1 MLVQIL
7 QAALKQSGHYSSAI
21 DGEYG
26 SSTEVAV
33 KKAQAANGSSADG
46 VCRDSDWEAITGL
59 PAPSLFDR
67 CLNLTAAFEGTGFEK
82 AVGNFDGAYL
92 TWGIIG
98 YTLKHDLPQ
107 FLELVEREYPGTLKR
122 AFGSKER
129 ELKQVL
135 AASASEKERWGN
147 SVSTGANKYDLHSEW
162 KAAFARLGQIPEV
175 QSLQIRD
182 AKDRYWKI
190 CVRDAKRWKAADAI
204 DTAMF
209 FDTAVQNGG
218 AGRDSIAGPLDNLA
232 RAEPSLSGLAR
243 RKKWAQII
251 SQGSNA
257 PARQD
262 VLTRRSAI
270 ATGDGKVHGDN
281 FRIADWGLDPA
292 LMVELDELEALHATF
307 MPASLRDDAPAA
319 PPAPAPTPA
328 PAPIPAPPPVAAPV
342 PMPAPAPTPAPTTP
356 PPVVVVVPSTP
367 AAPAGPPTIET
378 VDFARDFVVLL
389 AVAVPK
395 AGRQGLDTKWGTP
408 PDLALTLLLEKRHVE
423 LPSTWRAWDDKRKSV
438 ALIQLVAKSC
448 KIDPGV
454 IDGLWGQLTQYAFDS
469 LVHMR
474 DTGEP
479 LSDWRDDEPID
490 VNPRGWPNQSEAGL
504 TAHYG
509 RSCQVRQV
517 KVRSPWKL
525 RLAWD
530 QGAVLDSISCHEKVA
545 ESLATVLEAVHRHY
559 GEAEIK
565 RLRLDQFGGCYN
577 CRQMRGS
584 SRMST
589 HAWAIA
595 IDWDPDNNQ
604 LQWGRDRATL
614 ARPEY
619 RDWWAIWEREG
630 WLSLGRVK
638 NYDWMHIQAAKL

>member
-1 MLVQIL
+1 M
-7 QAALKQSGHYSSAI
+7 
-21 DGEYG
+21 
-26 SSTEVAV
+26 
-33 KKAQAANGSSADG
+33 
-46 VCRDSDWEAITGL
+46 
-59 PAPSLFDR
+59 
-67 CLNLTAAFEGTGFEK
+67 
-82 AVGNFDGAYL
+82 
-92 TWGIIG
+92 
-98 YTLKHDLPQ
+98 
-107 FLELVEREYPGTLKR
+107 
-122 AFGSKER
+122 
-129 ELKQVL
+129 
-135 AASASEKERWGN
+135 
-147 SVSTGANKYDLHSEW
+147 
-162 KAAFARLGQIPEV
+162 
-175 QSLQIRD
+175 
-182 AKDRYWKI
+182 
-190 CVRDAKRWKAADAI
+190 RDAKRWKAADTI
-204 DTAMF
+204 DIAMF

-232 RAEPSLSGLAR
+232 RAEPGLSGLAR

-257 PARQD
+257 AARQD

-270 ATGDGKVHGDN
+270 ATGDGTVHRDN

-292 LMVELDELEALHATF
+292 LMVELDELEALHVTF
-307 MPASLRDDAPAA
+307 MPASLRDSAPAA
-319 PPAPAPTPA
+319 PSPAPAPAPTPA
-328 PAPIPAPPPVAAPV
+328 PAPPPVAAPA
-342 PMPAPAPTPAPTTP
+342 PAPAPAPTPAPAP
-356 PPVVVVVPSTP
+356 PPIVVVVPSAP
-367 AAPAGPPTIET
+367 AAPAGPVTIET

-389 AVAVPK
+389 AIAVPK
-395 AGRQGLDTKWGTP
+395 AGRQGLDTKWGQP
-408 PDLALTLLLEKRHVE
+408 PDLALTLLLERRHVE

-448 KIDPGV
+448 KVDPGT

-469 LVHMR
+469 LVHLR

-509 RSCQVRQV
+509 RSCQVKQV
-517 KVRSPWKL
+517 SVRCPWKL

-530 QGAVLDSISCHEKVA
+530 QGAILDSIRCHEKVA
-545 ESLATVLEAVHRHY
+545 ESLATVLDAVHRHY